1 VESGSANLTI
11 PDDAAQTVT
20 SSVSVSEEYSDVI
33 MESVAVHLDLNHGSR
48 GDLQID
54 LVSPS
59 GTISRLARA
68 ERPENT
74 QLSEGETWT
83 LSTVRNWGEAPVGEW
98 RLEISDMKEGDMGN
112 CTNFAFFHAQF
123 IEGQGTVVLTCDVVD
138 ANELCV
144 NGAVRPGIT
153 GLDEVSSTVDFGDGL
168 IPVLDAC
175 CTCGGGQKIVLP
187 EINALKSWR
196 MKFYGHIPITEA
208 GVASG
213 GGNAT
218 GGNATDGVAVARAI
232 PSKSAAPTSSTT
244 MLKSSSPAS
253 EPSTE
258 SLMSPSDFPSNAGVP
273 GQPTFCMHSSLV
285 SCFFH
290 FLY

>member
-1 VESGSANLTI
+1 MFSLVFTAHPVVSCFRSKQWLLSNGVESATGGS
-11 PDDAAQTVT
+11 
-20 SSVSVSEEYSDVI
+20 
-33 MESVAVHLDLNHGSR
+33 
-48 GDLQID
+48 
-54 LVSPS
+54 
-59 GTISRLARA
+59 
-68 ERPENT
+68 
-74 QLSEGETWT
+74 
-83 LSTVRNWGEAPVGEW
+83 
-98 RLEISDMKEGDMGN
+98 
-112 CTNFAFFHAQF
+112 
-123 IEGQGTVVLTCDVVD
+123 VVD
-138 ANELCV
+138 V
-144 NGAVRPGIT
+144 TGAALAGIEPI
-153 GLDEVSSTVDFGDGL
+153 LQHV
-168 IPVLDAC
+168 P
-175 CTCGGGQKIVLP
+175 K
-187 EINALKSWR
+187 
-196 MKFYGHIPITEA
+196 ITEA